1 MKSICRYGFALTA
14 AAITS
19 ASLAADFT
27 FEVPVNINNM
37 HPDITQMAVACSVFA
52 PGGALAT
59 ERTVFSLTDGNYT
72 GDVTVEVTVPEAPAG
87 SRRSAADV
95 HEYSCFLLGMEP
107 DNPASF
113 MPMSLAEDSYRQ
125 YSLDET
131 APKNTG
137 VRESIE

>member
-1 MKSICRYGFALTA
+1 MKTILKLCFALAATA
-14 AAITS
+14 AATDS
-19 ASLAADFT
+19 PAADFS
-27 FEVPVNINNM
+27 FEVPVAINNM
-37 HPDITQMAVACSVFA
+37 HPDITQLAVACSVFA
-52 PGGALAT
+52 AGGALAT
-59 ERTVFSLTDGNYT
+59 ERTVFNLTDGNYN
-72 GDVTVEVTVPEAPAG
+72 GDVTVEVTVPEAPTG
-87 SRRSAADV
+87 SRRTAADV
-95 HEYSCFLLGMEP
+95 NEYSCFLLGMEP

>member
-1 MKSICRYGFALTA
+1 MKSIFKSCLAMASVA
-14 AAITS
+14 AAS
-19 ASLAADFT
+19 SGLAADFT

-37 HPDITQMAVACSVFA
+37 HPDITQMAVACSVLA
-52 PGGALAT
+52 AGGALAT
-59 ERTVFSLTDGNYT
+59 ERTVFSLSGGSYS
-72 GDVTVEVTVPEAPAG
+72 GDVSVEVTVPEAPAG
-87 SRRSAADV
+87 SRRTAADV
-95 HEYSCFLLGMEP
+95 NEYSCFLLGMEP
-107 DNPASF
+107 GNPGSF